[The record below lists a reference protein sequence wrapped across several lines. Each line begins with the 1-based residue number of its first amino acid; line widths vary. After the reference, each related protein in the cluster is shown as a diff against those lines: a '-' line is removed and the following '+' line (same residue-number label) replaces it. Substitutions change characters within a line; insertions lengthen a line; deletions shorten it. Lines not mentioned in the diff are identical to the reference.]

1 MAAPTIDPPAGPP
14 ADGQHKLSASHRR
27 TLHALF
33 AHPISHNLEWRDVVA
48 LFAAIGSAEEKPNGE
63 FSFRLGSAS
72 HIMRGPHGKDI
83 GVEELVALRHFATSA
98 GWGPNGAEAQ
108 AAPAG
113 HAPGGLLVV
122 VDHHEARIYEVDTA
136 ARDAAEHTIRP
147 YDPHHFLHHLTHKDE
162 LRERGQRAPE
172 EASYYDA
179 IAHAIAAALR
189 VVLVG
194 HGAGKSNAAHHLAEY
209 LKAHH
214 RETFDKVSVEIAADI
229 SHLTSP
235 QLLEIARR
243 ATA

>member
-48 LFAAIGSAEEKPNGE
+48 LFAAIGSA
-63 FSFRLGSAS
+63 S

-98 GWGPNGAEAQ
+98 GCGPNGAEAQ

-113 HAPGGLLVV
+113 HPPGGLLVV

-179 IAHAIAAALR
+179 IAHAIAAAPR